1 MGKSAENVSI
11 VAPKK
16 CGRAPYSFVNPSI
29 TKRRVEGVRRFRVAG
44 MTGEEGWR
52 IDCVILKHGSAL
64 DAGSGVVQSG
74 GCISNVAFVNMQPG
88 GCT

>member
-1 MGKSAENVSI
+1 MKQRKTSQSWPLRNVD
-11 VAPKK
+11 AN
-16 CGRAPYSFVNPSI
+16 PYSFVNPSI

-64 DAGSGVVQSG
+64 DAGSGVVQPS